1 MFIVKNL
8 NPCEWP
14 SDPYGSEEC
23 SRPSGQVI
31 STGPTADPGNGPG
44 GAIARPLLS
53 SEAVMR
59 VRPMRPEKT
68 MHHAEYRIED
78 IAIKAKKAHCP
89 LVDTVSLMSLDA
101 SYRSSHWA
109 RGCYFGVVTESPAVS
124 QCHWL
129 R

>member
-1 MFIVKNL
+1 MDLAALSLDLCSVVK
-8 NPCEWP
+8 PF
-14 SDPYGSEEC
+14 
-23 SRPSGQVI
+23 
-31 STGPTADPGNGPG
+31 
-44 GAIARPLLS
+44 
-53 SEAVMR
+53 MR